1 MEKITYGILDKYAL
15 RTPLLS
21 CNAEFFKTVSFD
33 DLERLTD
40 NPVFMEALYIAS
52 RDFYN
57 TLISFRNTKNKLDPK
72 AYFSILKYFSR
83 MSTRCTPFGLFAG
96 ISVGT
101 FTGEE
106 SKTVVGQIN
115 DFKNHVQLDMNILFS
130 VIQIINQNK
139 EVRKYLQYFP
149 NTSISH
155 YTYTDTLKYIEY
167 KYISGIRN
175 HLLTSIETSDILQA
189 ILEKTKDGTPFTSL
203 VEMLVAEGFEED
215 DSNDFINELI
225 DSQILISE
233 LEPYTTGDDILD
245 FILGKIKDIPELH
258 SLYTFL
264 NEIKNT
270 LSAVDTPGKTDNI
283 EKYEQVGTALHS
295 TEIKMVDDKNLFQS
309 NLNTNLIQ
317 NTLSASLKKDLMA
330 GVKILNKLGKKTSN
344 PSLDQFKNTFYTR
357 FQDQEVPIL
366 EVLDSDTGIPYG
378 MSQNKTESPLLKGLH
393 FKMDRNANGAS
404 PQDGIANSFLYKLS
418 ETYLSGS
425 YSIHI
430 NDEDLKQLSDTWDDL
445 PKTMSVSTEIYEKDQ
460 KPVIHISGCM
470 GSSAANL
477 LMRFSNSN
485 KDVYDLCS
493 EIIDKED
500 QYLNDQVVFAE
511 ITHLPESR
519 VGNILLRPAL
529 RKYEIPY
536 LAKSNIDPSCQISL
550 DDLYVRLI
558 EDRIVLKSKKLNKYV
573 IPMLTNA
580 HNYTNPFLLSI
591 YRFLCDIQ
599 YQNTRMFLNFDWGAL
614 SRSFVFYPRIEYKNI
629 IISKACWY
637 LKPNLITRFKD
648 KENLADELKKWRSE
662 IKMPAEMVLV
672 EADNKLYFNL
682 ENPVYQNLFIDILQK
697 KRDLVLEEYL
707 YSEYNSIVKNEKGED
722 YCNEFIFSLC
732 QKQ

>member
-1 MEKITYGILDKYAL
+1 
-15 RTPLLS
+15 
-21 CNAEFFKTVSFD
+21 
-33 DLERLTD
+33 
-40 NPVFMEALYIAS
+40 AS

-57 TLISFRNTKNKLDPK
+57 TLINSRNTKNKLDPK

-106 SKTVVGQIN
+106 SKTIVGKIN
-115 DFKNHVQLDMNILFS
+115 DFRNHVQLDMNILFS
-130 VIQIINQNK
+130 VIQIINQSK
-139 EVRKYLQYFP
+139 DVRKYLQYFP

-175 HLLTSIETSDILQA
+175 HLLTSIDTSDILQA
-189 ILEKTKDGTPFTSL
+189 ILEKTKDGTPFISL
-203 VEMLVAEGFEED
+203 VEMLVAEGFDKE

-245 FILGKIKDIPELH
+245 FILKKIKDIPELH

-270 LSAVDTPGKTDNI
+270 LSAIDTPGKTDNI
-283 EKYEQVGTALHS
+283 EKYEQVGRALHS
-295 TEIKMVDDKNLFQS
+295 TEINIVDDKNLFQS
-309 NLNTNLIQ
+309 NLNTSLIQ

-330 GVKILNKLGKKTSN
+330 GVKILNKLGKKIAN
-344 PSLDQFKNTFYTR
+344 PSLDQFKNTFYSR
-357 FQDQEVPIL
+357 FQDQEVSIL
-366 EVLDSDTGIPYG
+366 EALDNDTGIPYG
-378 MSQNKTESPLLKGLH
+378 MSQNKTESPLLKGLN
-393 FKMDRNANGAS
+393 FKMERQGHAPSA
-404 PQDGIANSFLYKLS
+404 QDNIANSFLYKLS
-418 ETYLSGS
+418 QASISGS
-425 YSIHI
+425 YSIDI
-430 NDEDLKQLSDTWDDL
+430 NDENLKQLNDTWDDL
-445 PKTMSVSTEIYEKDQ
+445 PKTMSVSTEIYEKDHQ
-460 KPVIHISGCM
+460 PLVYISGCL
-470 GSSAANL
+470 GSSASNL
-477 LMRFSNSN
+477 LMRFANSN

-493 EIIDKED
+493 EIIDRED
-500 QYLNDQVVFAE
+500 HYLNDQVVFAE

-529 RKYEIPY
+529 RKFEIPY
-536 LAKSNIDPSCQISL
+536 LAKSNIDPSFQISL
-550 DDLYVRLI
+550 DDLYISLI
-558 EDRIVLKSKKLNKYV
+558 NDRIVLKSKRLNKYV
-573 IPMLTNA
+573 IPMLSNA

-599 YQNTRMFLNFDWGAL
+599 YQNTRMFLGFDWGAM
-614 SRSFVFYPRIEYKNI
+614 SRSFVFYPRVQYKNI
-629 IISKACWY
+629 VISKAYWY
-637 LKPNLITRFKD
+637 LKPDLITRFKD
-648 KENLADELKKWRSE
+648 KENLADEVKKWRSE
-662 IKMPAEMVLV
+662 INMPAEVVLV
-672 EADNKLYFNL
+672 ESDNKLYLNF
-682 ENPVYQNLFIDILQK
+682 ENPIYLSLFLDILQK